1 MRQMQVVDH
10 QGSPQT
16 NLSSITFQILFSTG
30 GKRLHQKKKKKSLY
44 AAVCFTCCLFSVLQN
59 YLVSQFEFEAC
70 RNNTRDIVF
79 HFNILY
85 CA

>member
-30 GKRLHQKKKKKSLY
+30 GKHLHQKKKKKAFMQQYVSP
-44 AAVCFTCCLFSVLQN
+44 AACFLCC
-59 YLVSQFEFEAC
+59 
-70 RNNTRDIVF
+70 RI
-79 HFNILY
+79 I
-85 CA
+85 